1 MMFAIKIK
9 DNKKESYPWVLL
21 VFVVIFFGIILHI
34 YLPNMGGTGLSL
46 PFNIISGFFI
56 AFFIVMISIT
66 QIKNLTLYYSKSSNY
81 ITIGLVL
88 LLGLCFFAPENYQ
101 LNAYLTAYWLLG
113 ALFFYQALL
122 QINISETVLK
132 IIVCSVLFAAII
144 ESLYSIAQVFNFFP
158 ISGDRPY
165 GVFQQVNVLSSFI
178 CVGIAS
184 AIGMFILMRTVTR
197 YAFAIII
204 VSLILMSMVLPLS
217 QSLTG
222 YLNLLLIVIVFYF
235 FAKYHR
241 QYIVYSLIAIVI
253 GLIIGYG
260 IKVSFNISDFSES
273 KLQTSHIRWVLWQHS
288 LYLFSENILFGSG
301 VGSFESVFLERFGG
315 GLLGTSEKVISHP
328 HNEILRWMVEGG
340 LVGIAAILLVI
351 IGGVHLLYSS
361 LKNKNNNYVFLV
373 IALPIVFH
381 MMTEFPL
388 WLSIPH
394 GVVLILLIRCADVPT
409 KKYSLNKFVGYFSKT
424 IIALGGLLSMG
435 LLYFTLQTQQYLTYI
450 EKTGQQ
456 YLLSMN
462 EPDYSEWKYYLI
474 DDRYKLDLNMG
485 YLLRYNETQDPYYL
499 NLFSSWAE
507 NYSRSCPDLNV
518 YFSWILVLNELG
530 EKEKTKSVKEKAIFL
545 FDNNEKL
552 EGLNF

>member
-1 MMFAIKIK
+1 MCAIK
-9 DNKKESYPWVLL
+9 NKNNKQENYPWVLL
-21 VFVVIFFGIILHI
+21 GFIAIFFGVISHI
-34 YLPNMGGTGLSL
+34 YLPNLGGSGLSL

-56 AFFIVMISIT
+56 ALFIVIASVM
-66 QIKNLTLYYSKSSNY
+66 QIKKTELYYSWSSNY
-81 ITIGLVL
+81 ITGGLIILIV
-88 LLGLCFFAPENYQ
+88 LCFFTPEDYQ
-101 LNAYLTAYWLLG
+101 YNAYLIAYWLLG
-113 ALFFYQALL
+113 MLFFYQLL
-122 QINISETVLK
+122 MQINISEKVLK
-132 IIVCSVLFAAII
+132 IIICSVLFAAVI

-184 AIGMFILMRTVTR
+184 AMGLFILMKNITG
-197 YAFAIII
+197 YAFVIII
-204 VSLILMSMVLPLS
+204 VSLILMSAVLPLS

-222 YLNLLLIVIVFYF
+222 YLSLLLIAVVFYF
-235 FAKYHR
+235 LAKYHR
-241 QYIVYSLIAIVI
+241 KYISYSIIAII
-253 GLIIGYG
+253 FGLIVGYG
-260 IKVSFNISDFSES
+260 IKIGFNIYDVSEH

-288 LYLFSENILFGSG
+288 LYLFSENIVFGTG

-315 GLLGTSEKVISHP
+315 GLLGGEERIISHP
-328 HNEILRWMVEGG
+328 HNEVLRWMVEGG
-340 LVGIAAILLVI
+340 LVGTIAVLLI
-351 IGGVHLLYSS
+351 CLGSGYLLYSS
-361 LKNKNNNYVFLV
+361 LKNRNNNYVFLV

-394 GVVLILLIRCADVPT
+394 GVVLVLLLRCADIPT
-409 KKYSLNKFVGYFSKT
+409 KKYQLNKVVGCFSKT
-424 IIALGGLLSMG
+424 IIVLSGLFSMV

-462 EPDYSEWKYYLI
+462 ETGYEKWKYYLI
-474 DDRYKLDLNMG
+474 YDRYNLDLNMG
-485 YLLRYNETQDPYYL
+485 YLLRYNQTQEPSYL

-507 NYSRSCPDLNV
+507 NYSRSYPDVNV

-530 EKEKTKSVKEKAIFL
+530 EREKAKSVKEKAVFL
-545 FDNNEKL
+545 FDNNEKFK
-552 EGLNF
+552 GLNF

>member
-1 MMFAIKIK
+1 MIFAIKNK
-9 DNKKESYPWVLL
+9 NNKKESYPWGLL
-21 VFVVIFFGIILHI
+21 GFVIIFFGIILHI

-46 PFNIISGFFI
+46 PFNIISSFFI
-56 AFFIVMISIT
+56 AFFIIVVNIT
-66 QIKNLTLYYSKSSNY
+66 QIKNSKLYYSKSSNY
-81 ITIGLVL
+81 ITLGLVL
-88 LLGLCFFAPENYQ
+88 LLGLCFFSPEDYQ

-113 ALFFYQALL
+113 ALFFYQVLL
-122 QINISETVLK
+122 QINISESVLK

-144 ESLYSIAQVFNFFP
+144 ESLYSIAQVFKFFP

-184 AIGMFILMRTVTR
+184 AIGMFILIRTITW
-197 YAFAIII
+197 YASTIII
-204 VSLILMSMVLPLS
+204 VSLILMSTVLSLS

-222 YLNLLLIVIVFYF
+222 YLNLLLIVVVFYF

-241 QYIVYSLIAIVI
+241 KYIFYSVIAIVI
-253 GLIIGYG
+253 GLIVGYG
-260 IKVSFNISDFSES
+260 IKVAFNISDFSES

-288 LYLFSENILFGSG
+288 LYLFSENVLFGTG

-315 GLLGTSEKVISHP
+315 GLLETKVRGMSHP

-351 IGGVHLLYSS
+351 IGGGYLLYSS

-373 IALPIVFH
+373 IALPIVLH

-394 GVVLILLIRCADVPT
+394 GVVLILLIRCADIPT
-409 KKYSLNKFVGYFSKT
+409 KKYHLNKVVGYCSK
-424 IIALGGLLSMG
+424 IVIALGGFLSMG

-456 YLLSMN
+456 FLLSRN

-499 NLFSSWAE
+499 KLFSSWAE
-507 NYSRSCPDLNV
+507 SYSRSWLDVNV

-530 EKEKTKSVKEKAIFL
+530 EREKAKSVKEKAIFL

-552 EGLNF
+552 EELNF

>member
-66 QIKNLTLYYSKSSNY
+66 KIKNLTLYYSKSSNY

-351 IGGVHLLYSS
+351 IGGVHLLCSS

-485 YLLRYNETQDPYYL
+485 YLLRYNETQNPYYL

>member
-21 VFVVIFFGIILHI
+21 GFVIIFFGIILHI

-56 AFFIVMISIT
+56 AFFIVVISIT
-66 QIKNLTLYYSKSSNY
+66 KIKDSNLYYSKSSGY
-81 ITIGLVL
+81 ITVGLVL
-88 LLGLCFFAPENYQ
+88 LLGLCFFAPESYQ
-101 LNAYLTAYWLLG
+101 FNAYLTAYWLLG
-113 ALFFYQALL
+113 TLFFYQALL

-132 IIVCSVLFAAII
+132 IIICSVLFAAII
-144 ESLYSIAQVFNFFP
+144 EGLYSIAQVFNFFS

-184 AIGMFILMRTVTR
+184 AIGLFILMRTVTW
-197 YAFAIII
+197 YASAIII

-241 QYIVYSLIAIVI
+241 QYIVYSLMAIVV

-288 LYLFSENILFGSG
+288 LYLFSENMLFGSG

-340 LVGIAAILLVI
+340 LVGITAILLVI
-351 IGGVHLLYSS
+351 IGGAHLLYSS

-424 IIALGGLLSMG
+424 IITLGGLLSMG

-507 NYSRSCPDLNV
+507 NYSRSCPDINV
-518 YFSWILVLNELG
+518 YFSWVLVLNELG
-530 EKEKTKSVKEKAIFL
+530 EKEKAKSVKEKAIFL
-545 FDNNEKL
+545 FDNNERL